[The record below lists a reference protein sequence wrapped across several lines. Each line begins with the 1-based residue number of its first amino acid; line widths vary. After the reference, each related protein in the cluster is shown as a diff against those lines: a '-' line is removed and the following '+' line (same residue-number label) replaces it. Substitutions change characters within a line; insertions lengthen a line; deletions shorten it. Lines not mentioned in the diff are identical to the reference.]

1 MGRRVT
7 LADGGILHELI
18 QTNALISPG
27 SLGGPMLDVDGD
39 VVGLLTAV
47 EHGDGADFGYA
58 TTADLALDVANSLVD
73 DGTPADVWLGL
84 MGSSLTPDVAED
96 LGLAGGALI
105 GALDDETSPAR
116 AAGLAVGDVITAVD
130 GVPVTS
136 FTDLILRL
144 REHRPRETIEV
155 EYLRN
160 GVIDSAFP
168 ILTETPR
175 PPAGSIWGVS

>member
-1 MGRRVT
+1 VSRGRPNVWRFLAAKLDDDSKIIGEDSYLGGQSRARVNRQNVVAMDDSQIAAKAVALNELGYDVT
-7 LADGGILHELI
+7 ATGAGAVVAQVVKGAPADGKLEI
-18 QTNALISPG
+18 
-27 SLGGPMLDVDGD
+27 
-39 VVGLLTAV
+39 
-47 EHGDGADFGYA
+47 
-58 TTADLALDVANSLVD
+58 
-73 DGTPADVWLGL
+73 
-84 MGSSLTPDVAED
+84 
-96 LGLAGGALI
+96 
-105 GALDDETSPAR
+105 
-116 AAGLAVGDVITAVD
+116 GDVITAVD